1 MAALDVS
8 GTSSPTIGTMDNDK
22 KKTTSPSGLVSSRTS
37 THEGYTNTQEEEHKF
52 RWSSLWGHSEVNPI
66 NGKSFTF
73 PIFRFW
79 DPYSTAFWLA
89 TLGFFVAF
97 LSWFAFSPLVP
108 EAVRDDLGLSQ
119 NQIIESNLASL
130 SGTMLVRLIAGPAC
144 DKYGPRKVMAVLLIL
159 GAVPSGF
166 AALVT
171 NFSGL
176 VAVRFFISILGGTFV
191 PTQAW
196 TTTFFDKSIV
206 GTVNAFA
213 GGWGNM
219 GGGVTVAVMIG
230 LFERYVH
237 AGLSAHLAWRVCFP
251 TVPVPCLLLVA
262 GMVLLLGKDHPFG
275 KWSMRHQ
282 YTGSGLP
289 VLQGEKVGVEG
300 DKVGDIENSRESGP
314 ITTHALVDTAQSEPL
329 TKATLFKILTDAR
342 VWMCAVCYLLT
353 FGLETALD
361 AGLPGLINTLFASDN
376 FNHVDAAYVA
386 STYGLLNLFA
396 RPLGGVIADIL
407 YSRYGL
413 KAKVWWLLGTAISQG
428 IGMIGLGMYINYS
441 QATIGGVIGF
451 IILIAVTGFAANGA
465 AYAVYGHIRPK
476 NIGAVAGIIG
486 AGGNVGG
493 IVYTLIF
500 RFQPGSRA
508 ASTLGTKFWISGIV
522 NTVGVLPFFLVSMGD
537 AV

>member
-1 MAALDVS
+1 
-8 GTSSPTIGTMDNDK
+8 
-22 KKTTSPSGLVSSRTS
+22 
-37 THEGYTNTQEEEHKF
+37 
-52 RWSSLWGHSEVNPI
+52 
-66 NGKSFTF
+66 
-73 PIFRFW
+73 
-79 DPYSTAFWLA
+79 
-89 TLGFFVAF
+89 
-97 LSWFAFSPLVP
+97 
-108 EAVRDDLGLSQ
+108 
-119 NQIIESNLASL
+119 
-130 SGTMLVRLIAGPAC
+130 
-144 DKYGPRKVMAVLLIL
+144 
-159 GAVPSGF
+159 
-166 AALVT
+166 
-171 NFSGL
+171 
-176 VAVRFFISILGGTFV
+176 
-191 PTQAW
+191 
-196 TTTFFDKSIV
+196 
-206 GTVNAFA
+206 
-213 GGWGNM
+213 
-219 GGGVTVAVMIG
+219 
-230 LFERYVH
+230 
-237 AGLSAHLAWRVCFP
+237 
-251 TVPVPCLLLVA
+251 
-262 GMVLLLGKDHPFG
+262 
-275 KWSMRHQ
+275 MRHQ

-300 DKVGDIENSRESGP
+300 DKIGDIENSRESGP
-314 ITTHALVDTAQSEPL
+314 TTTHALVDTAQSEPL

-451 IILIAVTGFAANGA
+451 IILIAITGFAANGA